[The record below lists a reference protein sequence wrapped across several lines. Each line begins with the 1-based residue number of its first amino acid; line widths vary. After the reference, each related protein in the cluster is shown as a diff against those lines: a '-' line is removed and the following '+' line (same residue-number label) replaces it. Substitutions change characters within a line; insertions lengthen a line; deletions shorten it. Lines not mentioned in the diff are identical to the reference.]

1 MYPDDLNS
9 FYSKVIEFNSFLH
22 ASLAEVSD
30 AALYEAAL
38 TTTKLTVGRPDLA
51 AALINKGVHVTVIGK
66 DENLT
71 DVPEYSILGPGWD
84 WVQRVGPTS
93 SMPVSS
99 CAGENLFCM
108 PMSVEVYYGEN
119 ICIHETAHA
128 LQGSGGN
135 LPTMCYMEFGGVRK
149 FG

>member
-1 MYPDDLNS
+1 M
-9 FYSKVIEFNSFLH
+9 IEFNGFLH

-71 DVPEYSILGPGWD
+71 ERCSRIFYPWSWLGLGSKGRTNKFDACLIVCRRKSLLHADECGSVLWGEYLHS
-84 WVQRVGPTS
+84 
-93 SMPVSS
+93 
-99 CAGENLFCM
+99 
-108 PMSVEVYYGEN
+108 
-119 ICIHETAHA
+119 
-128 LQGSGGN
+128 
-135 LPTMCYMEFGGVRK
+135 
-149 FG
+149 